1 MKILKLIA
9 IPIMLSLILAGCK
22 EKKNP
27 TGPNDQTGGKL
38 NAVISGDFSLNF
50 QSNDAIGLYDQADPG
65 EGFEGGMQVQGSVKQ
80 GSDEYIIDI
89 QVYRNPATG
98 TYQFSFPPVDAVAS
112 ISKNDLG
119 YLSKSGS
126 VTFTQV
132 SKSRL
137 AGTFNF
143 TAIAV
148 DDSGQSVTVTVA
160 SGTFDVPVMETS

>member
-9 IPIMLSLILAGCK
+9 IPIILSLMLAGCK

-38 NAVISGDFSLNF
+38 NAVISGNFSLNF
-50 QSNDAIGLYDQADPG
+50 QSNNAIGLYDPADPS
-65 EGFEGGMQVQGSVKQ
+65 EGFEGAMQVQGSVKQ

-89 QVYRNPATG
+89 QVYRNPVTG
-98 TYQFSFPPVDAVAS
+98 TYQFSFPMVDAVAS
-112 ISKNDLG
+112 ISKNELG

-137 AGTFNF
+137 VGTFNF
-143 TAIAV
+143 TGISMDAT
-148 DDSGQSVTVTVA
+148 GQEVTVTVA
-160 SGTFDVPVMETS
+160 SGTFDVPVLDIN